1 MRILYTILFLCFYS
15 LSSYGLEYSCVD
27 KKYSRLSKISIKDEL
42 LTYINDRGLVQEYK
56 IIDNSE
62 INLMA
67 IKKAAD
73 ENDPILNYIFIIKDN
88 TLVFNSIFRSV
99 KSSYNEIYANEFI
112 LKCIGNNE

>member
-15 LSSYGLEYSCVD
+15 FSSYGLEYSCVD

-99 KSSYNEIYANEFI
+99 KRSYNEIYANEFI